1 MMKREILFDFVVDK
15 EKKTIN
21 VKRSF
26 HATLPLVWQAW
37 TTAEI
42 LDQWWAPHPWKVET
56 QRMDFREGGQ
66 WFYAMVSPDGS
77 ERNWCIMNYK
87 TIASEKYFTSVDA
100 FAKDQSGEINPDFPP
115 NNWET
120 RFSRDNDDTLV
131 NITLSFETV
140 EHIEQM
146 IQMGFKEGFT
156 QGLDQLDAFL
166 SQNKK

>member
-1 MMKREILFDFVVDK
+1 
-15 EKKTIN
+15 
-21 VKRSF
+21 
-26 HATLPLVWQAW
+26 
-37 TTAEI
+37 
-42 LDQWWAPHPWKVET
+42 
-56 QRMDFREGGQ
+56 
-66 WFYAMVSPDGS
+66 
-77 ERNWCIMNYK
+77 MNYK

-100 FAKDQSGEINPDFPP
+100 FAKDQSGEINTDFPP

-131 NITLSFETV
+131 NITLSFEKV

-156 QGLDQLDAFL
+156 EGLNQLDAWL